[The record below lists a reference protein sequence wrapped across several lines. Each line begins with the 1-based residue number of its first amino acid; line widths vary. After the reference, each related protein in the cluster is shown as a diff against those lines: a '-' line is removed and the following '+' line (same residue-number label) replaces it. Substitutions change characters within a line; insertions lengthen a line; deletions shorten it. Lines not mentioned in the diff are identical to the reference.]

1 MRKAANRLTKN
12 GKRRGRPPLYLS
24 LTQIEAPLGVR
35 SRSAGKIL
43 CQKASTTTLLIVQ
56 REVAKRGAK
65 YHTKKEIASLT
76 ALRAVGSE
84 RGNAV
89 EIMARRLRR
98 IDASVGINRL

>member
-35 SRSAGKIL
+35 SRSTGPR
-43 CQKASTTTLLIVQ
+43 QKAGTTTTLLIVQ

-65 YHTKKEIASLT
+65 YHTKKEIAALT

-84 RGNAV
+84 RGKAV